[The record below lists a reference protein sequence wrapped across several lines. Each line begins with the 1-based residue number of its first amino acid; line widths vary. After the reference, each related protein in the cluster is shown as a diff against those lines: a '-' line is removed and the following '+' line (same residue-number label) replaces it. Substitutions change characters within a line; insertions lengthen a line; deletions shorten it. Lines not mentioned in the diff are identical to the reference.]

1 MKTVKT
7 YTNLLVEFMRGAY
20 EEFGKVTWP
29 TRQQTIRLTGYVL
42 GVSLGVALF
51 VWAADF
57 LIKELLSTV
66 LVR

>member
-7 YTNLLVEFMRGAY
+7 YTNMLVEFIRGAY

-29 TRQQTIRLTGYVL
+29 SRQQTIRLTGYVL

-51 VWAADF
+51 VWVVDLA
-57 LIKELLSTV
+57 IKGLLTNV
-66 LVR
+66 LVG